1 MDPKI
6 DPMLDPV
13 LGEVLEVS
21 WHHLGG
27 ILGRFGVSFGCLGPS
42 WGVLGLSLE
51 CLWGFGPSWVCVEG
65 FLAASWGVLWCL
77 FGCFANILG
86 RPGRVL
92 RCPGAASVFGSVRRS
107 SHVVSIWLGERSER
121 ASAASEASGASG
133 RSCDLAQ
140 FQKAS
145 ANASIACA

>member
-42 WGVLGLSLE
+42 
-51 CLWGFGPSWVCVEG
+51 
-65 FLAASWGVLWCL
+65 
-77 FGCFANILG
+77 
-86 RPGRVL
+86 
-92 RCPGAASVFGSVRRS
+92 
-107 SHVVSIWLGERSER
+107 
-121 ASAASEASGASG
+121 
-133 RSCDLAQ
+133 
-140 FQKAS
+140 
-145 ANASIACA
+145 

>member
-27 ILGRFGVSFGCLGPS
+27 ILGRFGVSFGRLGPS
-42 WGVLGLSLE
+42 WGGLGLSLE

-65 FLAASWGVLWCL
+65 FLAASWGCL
-77 FGCFANILG
+77 GASCGVFLG
-86 RPGRVL
+86 VL
-92 RCPGAASVFGSVRRS
+92 RTSWAVLGASC
-107 SHVVSIWLGERSER
+107 VVLGPLLFLEAYGVAVTWFQSGR

-145 ANASIACA
+145 ANASIACS

>member
-27 ILGRFGVSFGCLGPS
+27 ILGRFGVSFGRLGPS
-42 WGVLGLSLE
+42 WGGLGLSLE

-65 FLAASWGVLWCL
+65 FLAASWGCL
-77 FGCFANILG
+77 GASCGVFGCLGGVLG
-86 RPGRVL
+86 RLLAVL
-92 RCPGAASVFGSVRRS
+92 
-107 SHVVSIWLGERSER
+107 
-121 ASAASEASGASG
+121 GASWG
-133 RSCDLAQ
+133 VLPRKRWPTWLQLGPQNGS
-140 FQKAS
+140 KI
-145 ANASIACA
+145 N

>member
-27 ILGRFGVSFGCLGPS
+27 ILGRFGVSFGRLGPS
-42 WGVLGLSLE
+42 WGGLGLSLE
-51 CLWGFGPSWVCVEG
+51 CLWGFGSSWVCFGE
-65 FLAASWGVLWCL
+65 FLAASWGVFLGVWQASWAVLGASCVVLGPLL
-77 FGCFANILG
+77 FLEAYGVAVTWFQSG
-86 RPGRVL
+86 
-92 RCPGAASVFGSVRRS
+92 
-107 SHVVSIWLGERSER
+107 W
-121 ASAASEASGASG
+121 ASGASG

-145 ANASIACA
+145 ANASIACS

>member
-27 ILGRFGVSFGCLGPS
+27 ILGRFGVSFGRLGPS
-42 WGVLGLSLE
+42 WGGLGLSLE

-65 FLAASWGVLWCL
+65 FLAASWGCL
-77 FGCFANILG
+77 
-86 RPGRVL
+86 
-92 RCPGAASVFGSVRRS
+92 
-107 SHVVSIWLGERSER
+107 VVSFWVFCEHLGPSWARLALSW
-121 ASAASEASGASG
+121 G
-133 RSCDLAQ
+133 RFCFWKRTA
-140 FQKAS
+140 
-145 ANASIACA
+145 

>member
-27 ILGRFGVSFGCLGPS
+27 ILGHFGVSFGCLGPS

-51 CLWGFGPSWVCVEG
+51 CLWGFGPSWVCEG
-65 FLAASWGVLWCL
+65 F
-77 FGCFANILG
+77 
-86 RPGRVL
+86 
-92 RCPGAASVFGSVRRS
+92 
-107 SHVVSIWLGERSER
+107 
-121 ASAASEASGASG
+121 
-133 RSCDLAQ
+133 
-140 FQKAS
+140 
-145 ANASIACA
+145 